1 MLKPNNKERV
11 LMKRILLIL
20 LFTSLIAAQDRIFID
35 ENFDDWSDVTTVHE
49 DPIGDNTP
57 GAEFDFGNLWITN
70 DDEYIYFRIQ
80 TTEKIVLV
88 NGNYMTLYIDSDNN
102 PSTGKSIDGIGA
114 EIEFTFGTRRG
125 KSYIGGSSTIYHENI
140 GFIGS
145 PTFSANDFEFVLRRD
160 AQISGAQL
168 FQSNTIKVKLF
179 GYISSS
185 LVDYEDI
192 IPNEGGF
199 EYTFQSGEVEPA
211 PNYSINKTN
220 PGYLRMMAYNIEN
233 DKITDDKPEI
243 QQKFKNVFSTT
254 QPDIIG
260 FSEAYSS
267 SSQAIA
273 DRIENYLPSIDGQQW
288 YNRKVPGRYD
298 IVLVS
303 RFVIKSIYPIETA
316 NVSIAHNAS
325 SAFLLDLRPKYDSDM
340 LVVVA
345 HPKCCLD
352 KGDEDEKRQNQFDA
366 IMGFIRN
373 AMNDGGVLT
382 IQPNIPIVVMGDMNL
397 VGDSRQYNTLITGDI
412 FYNNTYGEDF
422 APDWDSSNFDDSI
435 PFVNKTAMTY
445 TTNTGSYPP
454 GRLDY
459 IVYSGSVMEEVNSYI
474 FNTKTLSLDE
484 LNQFGLSEN
493 DTEVSDHLP
502 VVADFDLSPIT
513 DVKKKDEIQ
522 NKFGLMQNYPNPFN
536 PTTTIN
542 FTIPAV
548 GTTHGL
554 SLQTKL
560 IIYDMLGREIKTLI
574 NEQLQAGSYD
584 IQFEA
589 GNLPTGI
596 YYYLLTAGEF
606 SETKKMV
613 LLK

>member
-1 MLKPNNKERV
+1 MR
-11 LMKRILLIL
+11 RILLIL

-35 ENFDDWSDVTTVHE
+35 ENFDDWSDVTTMHE

-57 GAEFDFGNLWITN
+57 GAEFDFGNLYITN

-102 PSTGKSIDGIGA
+102 PSTGKSIDGIGV

-125 KSYIGGSSTIYHENI
+125 KSYIGTSSTIYQENI

-160 AQISGAQL
+160 AQISGTQV

-179 GYISSS
+179 GYVSSS
-185 LVDYEDI
+185 LVDYEDM

-199 EYTFQSGEVEPA
+199 EYTFQSGEVDPV
-211 PNYSINKTN
+211 PTYSINKTD
-220 PGYLRMMAYNIEN
+220 PGYLRIMAYNIER
-233 DKITDDKPEI
+233 DKITDDTPEV
-243 QQKFKNVFSTT
+243 QQNFSNVFSTL

-260 FSEAYSS
+260 FSEVYSS
-267 SSQAIA
+267 SAQAVA
-273 DRIENYLPSIDGQQW
+273 DRVENYLPSLEGQTW
-288 YNRKVPGRYD
+288 YNKKLTGYD
-298 IVLVS
+298 VVLVS
-303 RFVIKSIYPIETA
+303 RFIIRDSFPIETTPY
-316 NVSIAHNAS
+316 AHNS
-325 SAFLLDLRPKYDSDM
+325 STAFLLDLRPKYDSDM

-345 HPKCCLD
+345 HPKCCLTD
-352 KGDEDEKRQNQFDA
+352 GSEDTKRQNQFDA
-366 IMGFIRN
+366 IMGFIRD

-412 FYNNTYGEDF
+412 FYNNTYGDDF
-422 APDWDSSNFDDSI
+422 APDWDGSNFDDSI

-513 DVKKKDEIQ
+513 DVKKKDEIP

-542 FTIPAV
+542 FTIPNV
-548 GTTHGL
+548 GDEYFRP
-554 SLQTKL
+554 LQTQL
-560 IIYDMLGREIKTLI
+560 TVYDILGREIKTLI
-574 NEQLQAGSYD
+574 NKPLQAGSYE

-589 GNLPTGI
+589 GNLPSGI
-596 YYYLLTAGEF
+596 YYYRLAVGEF
-606 SETKKMV
+606 SLTKKMV
-613 LLK
+613 LLR